1 MGLGYV
7 LLFYPMKNHKI
18 AHNLAN
24 TEAREKI
31 NTDLES

>member
-18 AHNLAN
+18 ANN
-24 TEAREKI
+24 SSDTRAREKI